1 MSAVTQIRAGC
12 QHSEDVNAL
21 AEQAGASSGNN
32 VHGVVGS
39 TEILL

>member
-1 MSAVTQIRAGC
+1 MSAVTQIRVGC